1 MSFDPTELLIRE
13 ALADEADR
21 AVDPAIVLAELRRG
35 RSRAIRYRAPVV
47 VAAAV
52 AVVAAV
58 AVAVV
63 PRVVH
68 RDGQVADSPAA
79 VTDQNMLLVG
89 LDESGIADSIVLTHL
104 GRDGTASAVSLPRD
118 SVVNVPGY
126 GLRKLSSA
134 YVQAR
139 TDALAQGHNQA
150 DADDA
155 GARTLTATVRDL
167 TGVGVDHYAV
177 IDMAGFDRLSTAVGG
192 VTVCLSAP
200 SSDSISGAA
209 FPAGHQQVAGPTA
222 LAFLRQRR
230 GLPNGDLDRIVRLQA
245 FLRSLV
251 HQVLTGPTLTDP
263 RALTTL
269 LDTVRDN
276 VRVDPGWD
284 LLAFAA
290 QLRGVHPDGLRFE
303 TVPIADMQTKTA
315 DGAYGIGL
323 APDQVRSFVQ
333 AFTTGNPATATTPT
347 PSGSTPPDDVPCVN

>member
-13 ALADEADR
+13 ALADEAGR
-21 AVDPAIVLAELRRG
+21 AVDPDIVLAELRRG
-35 RSRAIRYRAPVV
+35 RSRAARYRAPVV
-47 VAAAV
+47 VAVAV

-58 AVAVV
+58 AVVVV
-63 PRVVH
+63 PQLVN
-68 RDGQVADSPAA
+68 RDGQTADTAA
-79 VTDQNMLLVG
+79 ATTAQNVLLVG
-89 LDESGIADSIVLTHL
+89 LDEQGTADSIVLAHL
-104 GRDGTASAVSLPRD
+104 GQDGTASAVSLPRD
-118 SVVNVPGY
+118 SLVNVPGY
-126 GLRKLSSA
+126 GLRKLNSA

-139 TDALAQGHNQA
+139 TDALAQGHDQA
-150 DADDA
+150 DADEA
-155 GARTLTATVRDL
+155 GARMLSTTVQDL

-192 VTVCLSAP
+192 VAVCLNAP
-200 SSDSISGAA
+200 SSDSLSGAA
-209 FPAGHQQVAGPTA
+209 FPAGLQKVAGPTA

-251 HQVLTGPTLTDP
+251 HQVLSGPTLTDP
-263 RALTTL
+263 RALATL

-290 QLRGVHPDGLRFE
+290 QLREVHPSSLRLE
-303 TVPIADMQTKTA
+303 TIPIADMQAQTA
-315 DGAYGIGL
+315 NGAYGIGL

-333 AFTTGNPATATTPT
+333 AFTTGNPASATTPT